1 MVNLP
6 WTALIAIMVLS
17 VALGFLFGAL
27 FFGKDDGNDDW
38 RG

>member
-6 WTALIAIMVLS
+6 WTALIAIMLLS

-27 FFGKDDGNDDW
+27 FFSNGDDDDW

>member
-6 WTALIAIMVLS
+6 WTELIAIMLLS
-17 VALGFLFGAL
+17 VALGFLFAAL
-27 FFGKDDGNDDW
+27 FFSNGDDDDL